1 MTGEPVH
8 TTLEER
14 MTPAYGFH
22 LNTQIA
28 KWPLRLFSACHT
40 ALQTKNTT
48 RRTSAINPVTMK
60 NFDDSYYKLVYC
72 TVCTHCT

>member
-28 KWPLRLFSACHT
+28 KWPLRFVFS
-40 ALQTKNTT
+40 L
-48 RRTSAINPVTMK
+48 SYSVT
-60 NFDDSYYKLVYC
+60 NEEHYKKDLC
-72 TVCTHCT
+72 NQSSHNEKL